1 VWGLHRVRD
10 QPRLQLISRCDLTAS
25 WVKTRPC
32 AKSSSSRC
40 ATDTRANAPYPPLR
54 FTCLAPLGWG
64 SACGRL
70 LLWSRGCSRWLSEAV
85 SIFAQGPNDE
95 EPWPFSSAAAGETA
109 INAGYK
115 EGVAGSFQFQLKAG
129 EKSLQSA
136 KAELAENASYT
147 VLAWR
152 QDDQWE
158 FEVYA
163 DGPFAKSVVDRPLR
177 LMNFADKRETLISI
191 DNGAETKVAA
201 NRVEEFKVSAKLTSF
216 TVKVLAADGG
226 APAESS
232 GEVDFGVV
240 PSAYVVIAPDY
251 RGRMRPRVVAGGHLP
266 SLEE

>member
-1 VWGLHRVRD
+1 MIEKIHPVFLVGCL
-10 QPRLQLISRCDLTAS
+10 SCAFLTGA
-25 WVKTRPC
+25 
-32 AKSSSSRC
+32 
-40 ATDTRANAPYPPLR
+40 
-54 FTCLAPLGWG
+54 LAQTSETTPQSDDKDGSYIRGWIAG
-64 SACGRL
+64 NG
-70 LLWSRGCSRWLSEAV
+70 GSEAV
-85 SIFAQGPNDE
+85 SLWAQSAKDE
-95 EPWPFSSAAAGETA
+95 EPRLFASAAAGEKVVNPSYT
-109 INAGYK
+109 K
-115 EGVAGSFQFQLKAG
+115 GVAGSFQFQIRSG
-129 EKSLQSA
+129 EKILQSA
-136 KAELAENASYT
+136 KAELAENAAYT

-177 LMNFADKRETLISI
+177 LMNFAEKRETLISI
-191 DNGAETKVAA
+191 DNGPETKIAA

-251 RGRMRPRVVAGGHLP
+251 RGRMRPRVVAGGNLP